1 MLGDTAR
8 KPPTEEERAIQR
20 RKEIAERRR
29 REEAEARNV
38 VALLRTLGREAT
50 KKAAAAGTGAD
61 ENWGDLGSDAA
72 EPGIPGSGVDWELVE
87 EGVWLSWN
95 LVAAATAMHHVD
107 PDSLEASD
115 DVEQCSFDLPMARML
130 RRTKEETA
138 RAQGELRR
146 RLTNGLLSL
155 DQHEQAIGA

>member
-1 MLGDTAR
+1 MIIWGVRHRCPALASSGKTLA
-8 KPPTEEERAIQR
+8 
-20 RKEIAERRR
+20 EI

-50 KKAAAAGTGAD
+50 KKAAAAGTGAE

-95 LVAAATAMHHVD
+95 MVAAATA
-107 PDSLEASD
+107 
-115 DVEQCSFDLPMARML
+115 
-130 RRTKEETA
+130 
-138 RAQGELRR
+138 
-146 RLTNGLLSL
+146 
-155 DQHEQAIGA
+155 